1 MDVVRVV
8 IGIVCCN
15 VRGVLMDGFIRGIV
29 QRWCR
34 SEIVLFASCV
44 SRRSVSGRRDWNRI
58 NRRPHPAPH
67 ALLRQTGLKK
77 YARQLTWFLRFFFF
91 LSFFANWW
99 IFFVLSCFLLICF
112 ACSGIEGIY
121 PFRFSSAKPRG
132 IWHRTECICISI
144 DRLGWKGFA
153 SDETCRRPL
162 RLSNPGKV
170 VNTVAFIWHSAFACN
185 NTPLYVDMMTQK
197 PVL

>member
-77 YARQLTWFLRFFFF
+77 YARQLTWFLRFF
-91 LSFFANWW
+91 LSFF
-99 IFFVLSCFLLICF
+99 LLIDSSFSFFLVFFWF
-112 ACSGIEGIY
+112 ALLIEELRVFIPFVFHLRNPVVFGIGLSVSVSPSIVSVGQGSPVTKHADAHSG
-121 PFRFSSAKPRG
+121 FR
-132 IWHRTECICISI
+132 T
-144 DRLGWKGFA
+144 
-153 SDETCRRPL
+153 
-162 RLSNPGKV
+162 PGK
-170 VNTVAFIWHSAFACN
+170 
-185 NTPLYVDMMTQK
+185 L
-197 PVL
+197 